1 MGSSMQ
7 HQVAPLL
14 EFEKCI
20 IGIGL
25 QNQAALDSK
34 SVGIAKQGGK
44 IHIPIVEKS
53 LYW

>member
-7 HQVAPLL
+7 HQVVPLL
-14 EFEKCI
+14 ESEKCI

-25 QNQAALDSK
+25 ENQMALDSE

-44 IHIPIVEKS
+44 IHISIVEKS
-53 LYW
+53 LYR